1 MAMNLFIMKANK
13 LRFSDFEV
21 KRMKGGYA
29 IPLKSPIAKMASDA
43 VTNNNMPPLDPHR
56 GII

>member
-1 MAMNLFIMKANK
+1 MKANK

-29 IPLKSPIAKMASDA
+29 IPLKSPIANMVSDA
-43 VTNNNMPPLDPHR
+43 FTKDNMPPLDPHWV
-56 GII
+56 II